1 MTQFLVSRRIRLF
14 LALFGLALVAAF
26 ATTALVRTAGPVSAA
41 DGGVNVEITF
51 TKWGVTPAPNV
62 GVVDGDV
69 VGSLVW
75 TASKTVLPNV
85 EKIHATYVVT
95 GVTDSGPQTFT
106 AVLDG
111 KANLQTDERV
121 LNGVITEGWLAGAQ
135 VYVEFIKVPNCPE
148 NTQGTACFVG
158 TIRIMA
164 ASAD

>member
-26 ATTALVRTAGPVSAA
+26 ATTALGRTAGPVSA
-41 DGGVNVEITF
+41 DSPNVEITF
-51 TKWGVTPAPNV
+51 TKWAVTPAPNV

-69 VGSLVW
+69 VGTLEW

-111 KANLQTDERV
+111 KANLQTAERV
-121 LNGVITEGWLAGAQ
+121 LNGIITEGWLAGAQ
-135 VYVEFIKVPNCPE
+135 VHVEFLRLATCPE
-148 NTQGTACFVG
+148 NPAGPCFTGTL
-158 TIRIMA
+158 RIMA